1 MTNKIMTQEK
11 VIEIL
16 DSMYDEAVEFEKREG
31 PHEYPYAYICGALKA
46 KINILA
52 TRIKYDI

>member
-1 MTNKIMTQEK
+1 MTQEK

-31 PHEYPYAYICGALKA
+31 PHEYPYAYICGSLKA

>member
-1 MTNKIMTQEK
+1 MTQEK
-11 VIEIL
+11 IIEIL
-16 DSMYDEAVEFEKREG
+16 NSMYDETVEFEKQQG
-31 PHEYPYAYICGALKA
+31 PHEYPYAYICGSLKA